1 MINEFQKPFSKEG
14 EKNFERIF
22 GRAAPKREKQFGFLL
37 EAELRSARRQERED
51 RTREAE

>member
-1 MINEFQKPFSKEG
+1 MINEFQKPFSKKG
-14 EKNFERIF
+14 EENFERIF
-22 GRAAPKREKQFGFLL
+22 GRVASKREKQIGSFL